1 MRTVEAR
8 DRAQCVEPRA
18 SGGERSDDGVLEPRS
33 DAPDAPDGQA
43 AEPTGVRSVRGALL
57 LVAGYL
63 TSGLALAGVFLPL
76 VPTTP
81 FLLLAAACFARSSPR
96 MHRWLLSNP
105 VFGPT
110 LAQWRREHAIPRS
123 AKRKAYLVVVAT
135 FALSIWAVEP
145 LGLRAML
152 SAFGCALLFFLYRLP
167 EAPAP
172 GAGE

>member
-1 MRTVEAR
+1 VEAR
-8 DRAQCVEPRA
+8 HRAQCAEGRA
-18 SGGERSDDGVLEPRS
+18 TGDERSADDALEPRS
-33 DAPDAPDGQA
+33 EGADELA
-43 AEPTGVRSVRGALL
+43 AEPARARSVRAALL

-110 LAQWRREHAIPRS
+110 LEQWRREHAIPRS
-123 AKRKAYLVVVAT
+123 AKRKAYLVVTAT

-145 LGLRAML
+145 LGLRLVLAGL
-152 SAFGCALLFFLYRLP
+152 GCVLLAFLYRLP
-167 EAPAP
+167 EAQAP